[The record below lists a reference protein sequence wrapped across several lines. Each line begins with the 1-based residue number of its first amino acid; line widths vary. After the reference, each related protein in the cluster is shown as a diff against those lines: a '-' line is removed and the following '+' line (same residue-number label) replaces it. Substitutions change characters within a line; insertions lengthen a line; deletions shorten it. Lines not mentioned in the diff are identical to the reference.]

1 MLRLRGSV
9 LRIRARRSGSCG
21 RTAALL
27 LQGLELLAELLI
39 PVLQLLDLPGQLTDR
54 GFEAIEPGDDL
65 GCVLRVGGSAAPG
78 AGERDQSKTG
88 EADHPV
94 RHGRC
99 DENGGLTEVQTVPGG
114 RAS

>member
-1 MLRLRGSV
+1 MP
-9 LRIRARRSGSCG
+9 
-21 RTAALL
+21 ALF
-27 LQGLELLAELLI
+27 LQSLKLLAELLI
-39 PVLQLLDLPGQLTDR
+39 AVLQLLDLSGQLTDR

-65 GCVLRVGGSAAPG
+65 GRILRVGGSGAPC
-78 AGERDQSKTG
+78 AGERNQSKTG

-99 DENGGLTEVQTVPGG
+99 DENGGLTKVQTVPGG

>member
-1 MLRLRGSV
+1 
-9 LRIRARRSGSCG
+9 
-21 RTAALL
+21 LL

-39 PVLQLLDLPGQLTDR
+39 AVLQLLDLSGQLTDR

-65 GCVLRVGGSAAPG
+65 GCVLGVGGSATPS
-78 AGERDQSKTG
+78 AGERNQSETG
-88 EADHPV
+88 EAGHPV

-99 DENGGLTEVQTVPGG
+99 DENGGLTEAQTVPGG